1 MNGGFKVEGKKKK
14 KIGKRILL
22 SVASLAVF
30 AVIAAFTLLSF
41 ATVELTAA
49 GAPNRLRIPV
59 LPGIGDAAIPIF
71 VKTGDKL
78 SIPGFLD
85 GPIVR
90 MNKDGSWSAT
100 WFCEDRAVSAQG
112 RAAVLQIEC
121 AGESR
126 SFTLK
131 STGTPAAV
139 APMPE
144 KVVVLSDLE
153 GNIVFLDEALREL
166 GIVNDAG
173 DWQYETG
180 HLVILGDS
188 VDRGRDVFAVLWW
201 LHDLAVQASASGGA
215 VHVVLGNHDQY
226 MLRTNPSKANRDH
239 IYALNMMGGYQQAF
253 ADETVIGHWLRQQP
267 VLLKL
272 GSVLFAHGGVSPDVV
287 RSGLSVEEIN
297 SAMKAYWNTPREKQQ
312 RSAALD
318 AVLGHTGVTQ
328 YRGYFKGIEGRYPAA
343 SDAEIEQVLEH
354 FEASQIVVAHT
365 VVEQVKS
372 LRDGRVYAVDVN
384 SDESLPQVLAFENGI
399 AKVINI
405 GVSRNIGEQD
415 AATLREFSLGNAA
428 DRKMLLDMYK
438 DIGRL
443 SALPYPY

>member
-1 MNGGFKVEGKKKK
+1 MNGGFTVEGKKKK
-14 KIGKRILL
+14 KLVKRILF
-22 SVASLAVF
+22 SVVF
-30 AVIAAFTLLSF
+30 LVLVGGAAALTLLSF

-49 GAPNRLRIPV
+49 GAPSRLRIPV

-71 VKTGDKL
+71 VKTGDKV

-90 MNKDGSWSAT
+90 MSKDGSWTAT
-100 WFCEDRAVSAQG
+100 WFCEDRAVRAQG
-112 RAAVLQIEC
+112 SAAVLQIEC
-121 AGESR
+121 AGKSR
-126 SFTLK
+126 SFTLA
-131 STGTPAAV
+131 SPEIPAAV

-144 KVVVLSDLE
+144 KLVVLSDLE
-153 GNIVFLDEALREL
+153 GNIVFLEEALLKL
-166 GIVNDAG
+166 GIVDDAG
-173 DWQYETG
+173 NWQYAEG

-188 VDRGRDVFAVLWW
+188 VDRGRDVFAVLWR

-253 ADETVIGHWLRQQP
+253 ADDTVIGHWLRQQP

-287 RSGLSVEEIN
+287 RSGLSIEAIN
-297 SAMKAYWNTPREKQQ
+297 SAMQAYWNTPPSKRQ

-318 AVLGHTGVTQ
+318 AVMGPAGVTQ

-343 SDAEIEQVLEH
+343 SDTAVEQVLEH
-354 FEASQIVVAHT
+354 FEASLIVVAHT
-365 VVEQVKS
+365 VVEKIEN
-372 LRDGRVYAVDVN
+372 LRDGRIYAVDVN
-384 SDESLPQVLAFENGI
+384 SDESLPQVLTFENGV
-399 AKVINI
+399 AKVVNI
-405 GVSRNIGEQD
+405 GVSRNIGEPD
-415 AATLREFSLGNAA
+415 MNTLREFSLGDAA

-443 SALPYPY
+443 AALPYPY